1 MPKALY
7 LCGSRN
13 KQFYSQAK
21 LSFVFYFEK
30 RIRAVRIHRLS
41 ESDFFLCTASV
52 DSKRRRN
59 RISNV
64 CSFTRDVGHLM
75 NIDYVSLSGFGR

>member
-7 LCGSRN
+7 LCGSRD

-41 ESDFFLCTASV
+41 ESDFSMH
-52 DSKRRRN
+52 SERR
-59 RISNV
+59 
-64 CSFTRDVGHLM
+64 FEEETK
-75 NIDYVSLSGFGR
+75 